1 MFTHVVLGTD
11 NIPETKAFYDAV
23 LGTIGING
31 GMVKPNGD
39 GRVIYSAN
47 GQFFVITNPVNGKE
61 ATFGNGSTIGFKA
74 ESKAQVDEFYKVAL
88 EKGAV
93 SETVPVKKNNGAFDL
108 YVAHVR
114 DLTGNKLCISF
125 ML

>member
-1 MFTHVVLGTD
+1 MFTHVVLGTN
-11 NIPETKAFYDAV
+11 NIPEAKVFYDAV
-23 LGTIGING
+23 LGAIGIDA

-47 GQFFVITNPVNGKE
+47 GHFFVITKPVNSKE

-74 ESKAQVDEFYKVAL
+74 ESEAQVDEFYKVAL

-93 SETVPVKKNNGAFDL
+93 SETVPIKKNNGAFDL

-114 DLTGNKLCISF
+114 DLTGNKLCVSF
-125 ML
+125 VL